1 MYQLFTAHLPWKL
14 VRVSAN
20 ELALQAGLHGVER
33 VLATCGTFA
42 DELADEPQ
50 FEIGEDNEPQTYQC
64 DDENHRMENREVQ
77 E

>member
-33 VLATCGTFA
+33 VLATKRAGA

-50 FEIGEDNEPQTYQC
+50 FEIDAYEKHQAY
-64 DDENHRMENREVQ
+64 DDENRHRKMILRGVQ
-77 E
+77 